1 MRTAA
6 SEAVR
11 GPPVAMGKAARAP
24 PPARHPSEAAP
35 ARPPPRR
42 GCSYTMP
49 SPVAA
54 GAAEA
59 ARAEKVEGGIGA
71 SVRSRSGADVQR
83 TRSWSLGG
91 SGSLGVFIDRIL
103 IQRLLFMQRHP
114 KIGNNRTASCRPIF
128 RAVPGPALRAE
139 VAAQARAQHGLG

>member
-1 MRTAA
+1 MFSANNVFLGLLPSQNKFNA
-6 SEAVR
+6 Q
-11 GPPVAMGKAARAP
+11 ARSLMYHA
-24 PPARHPSEAAP
+24 
-35 ARPPPRR
+35 
-42 GCSYTMP
+42 
-49 SPVAA
+49 VAA

-114 KIGNNRTASCRPIF
+114 KIGNHRTASC
-128 RAVPGPALRAE
+128 
-139 VAAQARAQHGLG
+139 

>member
-11 GPPVAMGKAARAP
+11 GPPVAMGKAARAQ

-59 ARAEKVEGGIGA
+59 VRAEKKGGTGET
-71 SVRSRSGADVQR
+71 VRSRSMLRRMRSR
-83 TRSWSLGG
+83 TLGG
-91 SGSLGVFIDRIL
+91 RE
-103 IQRLLFMQRHP
+103 LLSER
-114 KIGNNRTASCRPIF
+114 
-128 RAVPGPALRAE
+128 
-139 VAAQARAQHGLG
+139 